1 MSEHINY
8 IPGIHT
14 DADLSSN
21 QFRVAVLSDEREVS
35 AASNAN
41 APEFPLGIQQNAP
54 DGSSVRAAVEIAGPG
69 SVCKAEY
76 GGSITAST
84 NLYLASNN
92 SGQLIAAPEE
102 AAAGSGDLYVIAIAL
117 EDGASGEVHKV
128 LVTDPR
134 LVSTE

>member
-1 MSEHINY
+1 MEHINY

-14 DADLSSN
+14 DADLSAN

-54 DGSSVRAAVEIAGPG
+54 DGSSVRAGVDIAAPG
-69 SVCKAEY
+69 SICKAEY
-76 GGSITAST
+76 GGTITA
-84 NLYLASNN
+84 ASDFHLSFNN

-102 AAAGSGDLYVIAIAL
+102 AAPGTGDLYVIAIPL

-128 LVTDPR
+128 MVVEPR